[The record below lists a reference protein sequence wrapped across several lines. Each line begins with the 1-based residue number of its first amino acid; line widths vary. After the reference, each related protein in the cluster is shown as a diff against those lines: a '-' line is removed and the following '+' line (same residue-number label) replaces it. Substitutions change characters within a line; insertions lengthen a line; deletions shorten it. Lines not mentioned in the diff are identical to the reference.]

1 VTLELV
7 VGAIEAILMVLIGL
21 QLAIFLLYFERKG
34 SALIQDRVGAN
45 RAAITGLGRK
55 LGLPNLGIVN
65 TLMADP
71 VKLFTKEDFVPDGAD
86 HFVHGLAPFLAL
98 FPVLIT
104 FVVFPFGD
112 TITIAGRTFNLQAAN
127 LDAAALYLLATIGI
141 GVYGVALGGWAS
153 NNRWALLG
161 GIRASAQMISYE
173 VAMGL
178 AIVSIVMTYGTLN
191 LQEMV
196 RAQGGVWFG
205 FLPRWGVLVQPL
217 AFVLLLTA
225 GVAESKRIPF
235 DLPEGES
242 ELILGYMVEY
252 SGGKQAAFMFTDFA
266 EQAVLAMM
274 LVTFFLGGWQ
284 VPWLYREG
292 FHLPGGHFLAV
303 APLAISIMGVI
314 AFLIKVVIL
323 CVFLGLVRWTL
334 PRFRYDQLMRL
345 GWKGLVPLGL
355 ANVLVTAFF
364 IVATGGAH

>member
-1 VTLELV
+1 MTLELV
-7 VGAIEAILMVLIGL
+7 IGAIKAIFMVLVGL

-55 LGLPNLGIVN
+55 LGMPNLGIVN
-65 TLMADP
+65 TLVADP
-71 VKLFTKEDFVPDGAD
+71 LKLFTKEDFVPEGAD
-86 HFVHGLAPFLAL
+86 HFLHGLAPFLAL

-112 TITIAGRTFNLQAAN
+112 TITIAGHTFNLQATSLN
-127 LDAAALYLLATIGI
+127 AAALYLLATIGL

-178 AIVSIVMTYGTLN
+178 AIVSIVMTYGTLD

-266 EQAVLAMM
+266 EQALVAMM

-284 VPWLYREG
+284 VPWLYPDG

-303 APLAISIMGVI
+303 APLAISIFGVI
-314 AFLIKVVIL
+314 AFLIKVVIV
-323 CVFLGLVRWTL
+323 CGFLGLVRWTL

-355 ANVLVTAFF
+355 VNVLVTAFI
-364 IVATGGAH
+364 IVATGGAY